1 MKLKY
6 TVLLVC
12 VLLYQTGN
20 ILAGTCEREEGCSS
34 NCALVCKT
42 TTESE
47 VLRSAQGYGK
57 LIVKFGS
64 LKSVGSLFLNNPNL
78 VKVLEIRENE
88 NDLKIQE
95 SQRPLTQE
103 CGLEE
108 LKLEKN
114 SLELLFD
121 SKLFDNFNKLKK
133 LSIHECYIER
143 VFSNLFLNLPSLE
156 YLSLRSNGIVEVDSQ
171 AFNKLRNLKYVDL
184 SENLIKSLSYEN
196 FKKTNGLQE
205 FHFSQNPLYD
215 FNLEKFL
222 RDKPNLRMANMHS
235 IYCNTF
241 RYAIMDSYQKLGY
254 EPTYLRHVECSTPDL
269 YYKCNKIIM
278 KDSNN
283 RNIIIAEVHDNNKPY
298 QTYYESNI
306 NEMFLCL
313 DDCSTQLID
322 SFRGGDE
329 YAEQLA
335 ANILQYYMG
344 HLQKNFKD
352 FYLRYKYMEHVKEF
366 QASLEKLQSVIN
378 VTSLQIE
385 GKL

>member
-1 MKLKY
+1 MLKY

-20 ILAGTCEREEGCSS
+20 ILAGTCEREEGCSN
-34 NCALVCKT
+34 NCALVCKN
-42 TTESE
+42 TTETE
-47 VLRSAQGYGK
+47 VRASARGYDK
-57 LIVKFGS
+57 LIVQYGS
-64 LKSVGSLFLNNPNL
+64 LKSVGSLFLSNPNL

-88 NDLKIQE
+88 NDLRIQE

-108 LKLEKN
+108 LTLEKN
-114 SLELLFD
+114 SLELLFE

-143 VFSNLFLNLPSLE
+143 VFYNLFQNLPSLE
-156 YLSLRSNGIVEVDSQ
+156 YLSLRSNGIIEIDNH
-171 AFNKLRNLKYVDL
+171 AFYRLKNLKYVDL

-196 FKKTNGLQE
+196 FKVTNGLQE
-205 FHFSQNPLYD
+205 FYMNQNPLYD

-222 RDKPNLRMANMHS
+222 RDKPKLWMANMHS

-254 EPTYLRHVECSTPDL
+254 EPTYLRHVECSTPHF
-269 YYKCNKIIM
+269 YYKCNAIIM
-278 KDSNN
+278 KDSNK
-283 RNIIIAEVHDNNKPY
+283 RNITIAEIRDNNKEY
-298 QTYYESNI
+298 QTYYENNI
-306 NEMFLCL
+306 NEIFLCL
-313 DDCSTQLID
+313 DDCSTQLIG
-322 SFRGGDE
+322 SFREGDE

-335 ANILQYYMG
+335 ANILQYHMA

-352 FYLRYKYMEHVKEF
+352 FYLRYDYMEHVNEL